1 MLGGVRDGDSGA
13 ITGSERGSTIHLSS
27 TSSCIRFP
35 GPPLACEDAASCWKS
50 HGVEGLP
57 SNNNHITP
65 TCSGRVS
72 ARLHRRRYI
81 LPSPSPQMGRLYLP
95 VYVMHETLLNLS
107 DSTLN
112 HCSLLVCHLVSGVSG
127 EPRRHL
133 HLHPVRQGYRCKTT
147 QVSPTDLDPSLP
159 SPPQFCST
167 GTCVTA
173 EELEPAVEVE
183 IPWEQRET
191 LGYQQRYGWLHW
203 TARLPGTCGYLGVQ
217 RRGWLGVSTPG
228 SSWRTLRWSLYA

>member
-147 QVSPTDLDPSLP
+147 QVSPTDFSIFT
-159 SPPQFCST
+159 SC
-167 GTCVTA
+167 TA
-173 EELEPAVEVE
+173 IHRL
-183 IPWEQRET
+183 
-191 LGYQQRYGWLHW
+191 RYV
-203 TARLPGTCGYLGVQ
+203 ARP
-217 RRGWLGVSTPG
+217 
-228 SSWRTLRWSLYA
+228 